1 MVPGIVRS
9 CKAVTPTAR
18 FTEGL
23 CGCPSLLMLEIRY
36 TLLLWVVLP
45 PRSATGL
52 QLVWL
57 TCTPPAHGLVLRL
70 RLLRSTRTRRMT
82 RTLHLQAP

>member
-36 TLLLWVVLP
+36 TLLPWVVLS

-52 QLVWL
+52 QLSGSLVPRPL
-57 TCTPPAHGLVLRL
+57 TALFCASGSCGRRGLGG
-70 RLLRSTRTRRMT
+70 
-82 RTLHLQAP
+82 